1 MDEAIRDDLSWV
13 LCASLIAL
21 VNGRLASIFD
31 LTPEHGLHE
40 EERSSHCHRPIEC
53 NLEHD
58 GSLAV
63 FFLPSVHAKVFC
75 RMDSLPGTRRL
86 IAYQS

>member
-40 EERSSHCHRPIEC
+40 EERS
-53 NLEHD
+53 
-58 GSLAV
+58 
-63 FFLPSVHAKVFC
+63 
-75 RMDSLPGTRRL
+75 
-86 IAYQS
+86 